1 MKQCMAHAAA
11 SACHTMLKLGH
22 AAACAAG
29 LYVSCDCA
37 LQVED
42 FAKQFPT
49 IGFDKADMRYQE
61 DITSDEAATA

>member
-1 MKQCMAHAAA
+1 MCNCSQ
-11 SACHTMLKLGH
+11 TG
-22 AAACAAG
+22 
-29 LYVSCDCA
+29 V

-42 FAKQFPT
+42 FAKIFPT

>member
-1 MKQCMAHAAA
+1 
-11 SACHTMLKLGH
+11 MLKLGH